1 VTRSPERVRFDRI
14 SELVHVGSRITSE
27 DEYHLARAH
36 GIRACVDMRE
46 EASGLWPFEA
56 FLWLPTVD
64 HLPPSVS
71 ALRTGIAFLRECE
84 RLRLPVLVQCL
95 MGVGRSVTLVL
106 AYLLAGSHREAG
118 TQAALDLIKARRPEA
133 CPTREQVLTA
143 EAAAR
148 AFLDGERS

>member
-1 VTRSPERVRFDRI
+1 MTRSPERVRFDRI
-14 SELVHVGSRITSE
+14 SEFVHIGARISSE
-27 DEYHLARAH
+27 DEYHLTRAH

-46 EASGLWPFEA
+46 EGERWPFEA

-64 HLPPSVS
+64 HQPPSVA
-71 ALRTGIAFLRECE
+71 ALRSGIAFLRECE
-84 RLRLPVLVQCL
+84 RQRLPVLVQCL

-106 AYLLAGSHREAG
+106 AHLLAGSHREAG
-118 TQAALDLIKARRPEA
+118 TQDALDLIKARRPEA

-148 AFLDGERS
+148 AFLEAAQA

>member
-1 VTRSPERVRFDRI
+1 VSRSAERVRFDRV
-14 SELVHVGSRITSE
+14 SEFVHVGPRISSE
-27 DEYHLARAH
+27 DEYHLARAY

-46 EASGLWPFEA
+46 EAADLWPFGA

-64 HLPPSVS
+64 HEAPSVA

-84 RLRLPVLVQCL
+84 RQRMPVLVQCL

-106 AYLLAGSHREAG
+106 AHLLAGSHREAG
-118 TQAALDLIKARRPEA
+118 TEAALDLIKARRPEA

-148 AFLDGERS
+148 AFLEGVAA